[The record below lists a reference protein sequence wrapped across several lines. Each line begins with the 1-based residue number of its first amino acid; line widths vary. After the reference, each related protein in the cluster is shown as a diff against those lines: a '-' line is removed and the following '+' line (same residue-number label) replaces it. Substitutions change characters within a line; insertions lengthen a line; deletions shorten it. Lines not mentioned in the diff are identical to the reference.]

1 MKTTFE
7 NELKDLEQRIR
18 KDQCKRIETM
28 LWTRWEMIYRILV
41 NGRPIFEQ
49 SEKRF
54 NKLYERRMKM
64 YKKMETLAQ
73 IAGAINRMY

>member
-1 MKTTFE
+1 MKATFE
-7 NELKDLEQRIR
+7 NEMRELEQRIR

-28 LWTRWEMIYRILV
+28 LWTRWEMMRRVLE

-54 NKLYERRMKM
+54 NKLYERRRKI

>member
-1 MKTTFE
+1 MRE
-7 NELKDLEQRIR
+7 MEQRIR

-28 LWTRWEMIYRILV
+28 LWTRWEMMRRILD

-54 NKLYERRMKM
+54 NKLYERRRKI

-73 IAGAINRMY
+73 IAGSINRMY